1 MGKRQR
7 SRETGWGKFHATQK
21 VLDAAPEAGGQ
32 WASGRDGRLVH
43 SRCNITSRFK
53 TRQEQILGLRE
64 CYGRTSGVECHPVRT
79 KPSKDRR
86 ITILG
91 YAQASGPSRKHC
103 YVNELLTHY
112 TRSNRHTG
120 SAYPCAGMR
129 GHP

>member
-64 CYGRTSGVECHPVRT
+64 CYGRTSGWNVTRSGPNR
-79 KPSKDRR
+79 RR
-86 ITILG
+86 IDG
-91 YAQASGPSRKHC
+91 SRYWVMRRHQDRAGNT
-103 YVNELLTHY
+103 VNELLTHY
-112 TRSNRHTG
+112 TSKPGAPDWLPQFPSRR
-120 SAYPCAGMR
+120 
-129 GHP
+129 